1 MTNPF
6 DDPEVK
12 AAMAQ
17 AGIVHKPGMAEELL
31 SQLAPLLAADG
42 IDLDN
47 LAEDVDLDTLNA
59 ALGSAVDKRNAAL
72 VTPFGLRREQA
83 VEVLRDFA
91 VALALGDEHEAS
103 LVLNEVQPDES
114 AELPAISHVIGTGL
128 MLLDE
133 WHTDARLK
141 KALAKAR
148 VPRWDR
154 PSQAAGREIL
164 ALARRGRAFAK
175 VDDLIGRHAGLAV
188 YEGAALVVAG
198 SVAALAAHRKVS
210 AAEAAAELFPS
221 ENAGRPG
228 LRLVSDAPE
237 SAFVKPTPKGGL
249 AGLMRGF
256 REYLE
261 RVGEYSGPSVE
272 DEARVFEAVVAIGG
286 ERGFDLRRADD
297 VLSLFREFDDGVEF
311 DWDEETA
318 FALLSTLHD
327 YTHYQAATAGDSRP
341 WDALCDEMIEVL
353 EERSSEESALFGLL
367 AGVVQKGDEVAPRNR
382 RAAVSKLKIV
392 SGVRELLGWIGRGRK
407 VTQTGGVRRADIEP
421 VAGMLGVRAVGVAKL
436 PPWEDYVTARDKEGL
451 TYALSMAE
459 VPLLPSWWD
468 ALVAAGVIQVNTSS
482 VKPGPEADAWLAKG
496 GPDEEK
502 RDFLVG
508 TFVAY
513 LLTGNLDR
521 PGAYFEAQMFAV
533 AVTELV
539 GLLAPDEVPDT
550 LPTSPFAFAGPR
562 AMRDLAVSGLVVKNK
577 DGSKEI
583 PVALRSVV
591 ARGVMMAIAL
601 SAPNEGDTDDL

>member
-1 MTNPF
+1 MATPF
-6 DDPEVK
+6 DEAEFT
-12 AAMAQ
+12 AAMEQ
-17 AGIVHKPGMAEELL
+17 AGIVH
-31 SQLAPLLAADG
+31 
-42 IDLDN
+42 
-47 LAEDVDLDTLNA
+47 
-59 ALGSAVDKRNAAL
+59 NAAL

-103 LVLNEVQPDES
+103 LVLNKVQPDES

-228 LRLVSDAPE
+228 LRLVSSAPE
-237 SAFVKPTPKGGL
+237 SAFVKPTPKIGADAL
-249 AGLMRGF
+249 VSDF
-256 REYLE
+256 REYLDHT
-261 RVGEYSGPSVE
+261 GLYSGPSAE
-272 DEARVFEAVVAIGG
+272 DEVRVFEAVVTIGG
-286 ERGFDLRRADD
+286 ECGLDLRRARD
-297 VLSLFREFDDGVEF
+297 VIALFREFDDAEAE
-311 DWDEETA
+311 WDDATA
-318 FALLSTLHD
+318 FVLLSTLHD
-327 YTHYQAATAGDSRP
+327 YTHYQAATARDSRP
-341 WDALCDEMIEVL
+341 WDDLCDEMTEVL
-353 EERSSEESALFGLL
+353 EERSSDEPPFLDLL
-367 AGVVQKGDEVAPRNR
+367 ADVVQSGNEIAPKLR
-382 RAAVSKLKIV
+382 RAAVAKLTIV
-392 SGVRELLGWIGRGRK
+392 SGVQQLLAWVGRGRK
-407 VTQTGGVRRADIEP
+407 VTQAGAVRRADIEL
-421 VAGMLGVRAVGVAKL
+421 VAGMIGVAAVGVAKT
-436 PPWEDYVTARDKEGL
+436 PPMSFDFGERRKGPV
-451 TYALSMAE
+451 YALSMFE
-459 VPLLPSWWD
+459 VPQLPNWWD
-468 ALVAAGVIQVNTSS
+468 ALNAVGVIQTNTSS
-482 VKPGPEADAWLAKG
+482 VKPGPDAEVWMAKN

-502 RDFLVG
+502 ADFLVG
-508 TFVAY
+508 MFVAY
-513 LLTGNLDR
+513 TLMADLGSS
-521 PGAYFEAQMFAV
+521 GAYFATEMFAT
-533 AVTELV
+533 AVTELL
-539 GLLAPDEVPDT
+539 GLLAPDQMPEETQP
-550 LPTSPFAFAGPR
+550 SPFPFGRTR
-562 AMRDLAVSGLVVKNK
+562 AMRDLVESGLIVEHE
-577 DGSKEI
+577 DGCKEI
-583 PVALRSVV
+583 PIALRSVV